1 MAKRTRRQ
9 ALQQALEDYQRLLQA
24 IQSLQERWTRWLDEE
39 LPSELPGE
47 QAPPPPTLPAKRG
60 GGRAPILTDN
70 EVAVLQ
76 AAYRVVRADKPA
88 LSQKRVFEKL
98 RELLPPDKR
107 RISDTALRTHV
118 IPKITPK

>member
-9 ALQQALEDYQRLLQA
+9 ALQQAWEDYQRLLQA
-24 IQSLQERWTRWLDEE
+24 VQSLQERWTRWLDEE
-39 LPSELPGE
+39 LPSELTDE
-47 QAPPPPTLPAKRG
+47 QAPPPTLPAKRG
-60 GGRAPILTDN
+60 GGRKPILTDH
-70 EVAVLQ
+70 EVALLQ
-76 AAYRVVRADKPA
+76 AAYSTIRVAKPT

-98 RELLPPDKR
+98 REMLPRDKR